1 MKYLVSDKILGPKT
15 SKYLVSDRYFW
26 KKYLVSD
33 KILYKVSCP
42 RPGRLQIQLNSGIKF
57 SMFSYQRSYSIST
70 FDTKV
75 ILFYVLTLKY
85 AKINL

>member
-42 RPGRLQIQLNSGIKF
+42 RPVTLTVSIVCSQLF
-57 SMFSYQRSYSIST
+57 FYS
-70 FDTKV
+70 KPH
-75 ILFYVLTLKY
+75 
-85 AKINL
+85 